1 MSMLC
6 CGILKCLIV
15 DDVDDVDVD
24 DVDDVDVDDVEETKQ
39 MAVKH
44 RV

>member
-15 DDVDDVDVD
+15 DDVDDVDD

>member
-1 MSMLC
+1 MLC
-6 CGILKCLIV
+6 CGMLKCLIV
-15 DDVDDVDVD
+15 DDVD
-24 DVDDVDVDDVEETKQ
+24 VDDVDVDDDVDVEETKQ